1 MELHLCVCSKH
12 TKEKVYGH
20 QLTAHVDNKGVIKSV
35 SGDSAQ
41 NLKQE
46 ELKNLLIY
54 QKMKQNNIFIRN
66 TGTISSLFLS
76 QKLKRLFLLMKI
88 MDKLK
93 MHTKLNLKLQHQ
105 TMFLVLI

>member
-1 MELHLCVCSKH
+1 MQQTYEG
-12 TKEKVYGH
+12 KEVYGH

-35 SGDSAQ
+35 SGDSAKFKTRRIEKPI
-41 NLKQE
+41 NLSKDEAKQY
-46 ELKNLLIY
+46 IY
-54 QKMKQNNIFIRN
+54 TKY
-66 TGTISSLFLS
+66 GTISSLFLS